1 MQTVNHSGKFLI
13 IPLVRFLVIAM
24 CLLRADSKVA
34 GMRAKI
40 TKRMVDATEPGEN
53 DLFVW
58 DTDLK
63 GFGLKVSPA
72 GSKVY
77 LIQYRLGGRE
87 ARTQRYTIGKHGS
100 PWTPDK
106 AREEAERLL
115 GRVANELDPAKERK
129 ARLAVHR
136 ADAAAPTLAEF
147 AARYI
152 DECAKPY
159 KKPRTVEEDERNL
172 RLHVNPVLG
181 MLKLKDI
188 SAADIAKFHAAR
200 RATPTNA
207 NRCRA
212 LLSHLF
218 KMAEVWGERRPGSN
232 PCRYVEKFGER
243 KRERFLSADELARL
257 AEALEHAEGQEP
269 FSAIA
274 AIRLLILTGCRLSEI
289 LSLRWE
295 WIDFERSC
303 LRLPDSKSGA
313 KNVPLGAPAL
323 RALAELRRQEGS
335 PYVLPAERG
344 DGHFIGIQKPWQRIR
359 AIAGLN
365 DVRIHDLRHSFASIA
380 VSGGDS
386 LYLVGKVLG
395 HRQSRTTERYAHLRD
410 DPLRAV
416 ADRASERIAS
426 IMGASRGNE
435 VVPLPS
441 STSAKKTAQR
451 T

>member
-1 MQTVNHSGKFLI
+1 
-13 IPLVRFLVIAM
+13 
-24 CLLRADSKVA
+24 
-34 GMRAKI
+34 MREKI
-40 TKRMVDATEPGEN
+40 TKRTVDATLPGER
-53 DLFVW
+53 DVFLW

-77 LIQYRLGGRE
+77 LVQYRLGGRE
-87 ARTQRYTIGKHGS
+87 APTQRYTIGKHGS

-115 GRVANELDPAKERK
+115 GRVANEVDPTKERK
-129 ARLAVHR
+129 AKLAAHR
-136 ADAAAPTLAEF
+136 ADAEAPTLAEF
-147 AARYI
+147 ADRYI
-152 DECAKPY
+152 DEYAKPY

-172 RLHVNPVLG
+172 RLHIKPTLG
-181 MLKLKDI
+181 KLKLKDI
-188 SAADIAKFHAAR
+188 TPAHIAKFHATGR
-200 RATPTNA
+200 DTPTNA

-218 KMAEVWGERRPGSN
+218 KMAEVWGERPPGSN

-243 KRERFLSADELARL
+243 KRERFLSADELTRL
-257 AEALEHAEGQEP
+257 ADSLGHAEGKEP
-269 FSAIA
+269 PSAIA

-295 WIDFERSC
+295 WIDFERGC
-303 LRLPDSKSGA
+303 LMLPDSKTGA
-313 KNVPLGAPAL
+313 KTVPLGAPAL
-323 RALAELRRQEGS
+323 GTLAELPRQEGS

-344 DGHFIGIQKPWQRIR
+344 DGHFVGIQRPWQRVR
-359 AIAGLN
+359 GAAGLD

-395 HRQSRTTERYAHLRD
+395 HRQSRTTERYAHLKD

-416 ADRASERIAS
+416 ANRTSERIAA
-426 IMGASRGNE
+426 IMQGSRATK

-441 STSAKKTAQR
+441 PKAGQ
-451 T
+451 

>member
-1 MQTVNHSGKFLI
+1 MRGK
-13 IPLVRFLVIAM
+13 V
-24 CLLRADSKVA
+24 
-34 GMRAKI
+34 
-40 TKRMVDATEPGEN
+40 TKRTVDATMPGER
-53 DLFVW
+53 DVFLW

-72 GSKVY
+72 GSKIY
-77 LIQYRLGGRE
+77 LVQYRLGGRE

-115 GRVANELDPAKERK
+115 GRVANEVDPTKERK
-129 ARLAVHR
+129 AKLAAHR
-136 ADAAAPTLAEF
+136 ADAEAPTLADF
-147 AARYI
+147 ADRYI
-152 DECAKPY
+152 DDYAKPY
-159 KKPRTVEEDERNL
+159 KKPRTVDEDERNL
-172 RLHVNPVLG
+172 RLHIKPTLG
-181 MLKLKDI
+181 KLKLKDI
-188 SAADIAKFHAAR
+188 TPAHIAKLHASGR
-200 RATPTNA
+200 GRPTNA

-243 KRERFLSADELARL
+243 KRERFLSAEELTRVAD
-257 AEALEHAEGQEP
+257 ALERSKGREP
-269 FSAIA
+269 PSAIT

-295 WIDFERSC
+295 WIDFERGC
-303 LRLPDSKSGA
+303 VMLPDSKTGA
-313 KNVPLGAPAL
+313 KTVPLGAPAL
-323 RALAELRRQEGS
+323 GALAELQRQEGS

-344 DGHFIGIQKPWQRIR
+344 DGHFVGIQKPWQRVR
-359 AIAGLN
+359 AAAGLD

-380 VSGGDS
+380 VSSGDS

-395 HRQSRTTERYAHLRD
+395 HRQARTTERYAHLTD
-410 DPLRAV
+410 DPVRAV
-416 ADRASERIAS
+416 ANRASETIAA
-426 IMGASRGNE
+426 IMQRGTGS
-435 VVPLPS
+435 VVPLALP
-441 STSAKKTAQR
+441 TRHKPR

>member
-1 MQTVNHSGKFLI
+1 
-13 IPLVRFLVIAM
+13 
-24 CLLRADSKVA
+24 
-34 GMRAKI
+34 MRGKI
-40 TKRMVDATEPGEN
+40 TKRTVDATLPGER
-53 DLFVW
+53 DVFLW
-58 DTDLK
+58 DVGLK

-72 GSKVY
+72 GSKIY
-77 LIQYRLGGRE
+77 LVQYRLGGRE

-115 GRVANELDPAKERK
+115 GWVANEVDPTKERK
-129 ARLAVHR
+129 ARLAAQR
-136 ADAAAPTLAEF
+136 ADTEAPTLAEF
-147 AARYI
+147 ADRYI
-152 DECAKPY
+152 DEYAKPY

-172 RLHVNPVLG
+172 RLHIKPTLG
-181 MLKLKDI
+181 KLKLKDI
-188 SAADIAKFHAAR
+188 TPAHIAKFHASGR
-200 RATPTNA
+200 DTPTNA

-218 KMAEVWGERRPGSN
+218 KMAEVWGERPPGSN
-232 PCRYVEKFGER
+232 PCRHVEKFGER
-243 KRERFLSADELARL
+243 KRERFLSAAELTRVADT
-257 AEALEHAEGQEP
+257 LERAEGKEP
-269 FSAIA
+269 PSAIA

-303 LRLPDSKSGA
+303 LILPDSKTGA
-313 KNVPLGAPAL
+313 KTVPLGAPAL
-323 RALAELRRQEGS
+323 RALAELPRQEGS

-344 DGHFIGIQKPWQRIR
+344 DGHFVGIQKPWQRVR
-359 AIAGLN
+359 GAAGLD

-395 HRQSRTTERYAHLRD
+395 HRQSRTTERYAHLKD

-416 ADRASERIAS
+416 ADRTAERIAA
-426 IMGASRGNE
+426 IMEGSRGTK

-441 STSAKKTAQR
+441 PKAAE
-451 T
+451 